1 MMKDKFHN
9 LKIRQ
14 TALLLVGAALLLL
27 GIAWGE
33 AGEVW
38 RQAILICF
46 SCIGLG

>member
-1 MMKDKFHN
+1 MKN
-9 LKIRQ
+9 RLMWQAGLIG
-14 TALLLVGAALLLL
+14 AGAALLLL